1 MLSEPPIVAGHI
13 RHVPRQ
19 DISFVLDRYTAVR
32 KLRIEQVVKWGRSTG
47 KVSMSES
54 KIVKGVSELALKFLT
69 TERISKSVKW
79 VYGPEI
85 LVKRPS
91 QV

>member
-1 MLSEPPIVAGHI
+1 MLPEPPIVAGHI

-19 DISFVLDRYTAVR
+19 DISFVLDRYTATR

-47 KVSMSES
+47 NVGMSES
-54 KIVKGVSELALKFLT
+54 KIVRGLAELVLKFVT
-69 TERISKSVKW
+69 TERIGKGVKW
-79 VYGPEI
+79 VYEPEI

>member
-1 MLSEPPIVAGHI
+1 MLPELAGHI
-13 RHVPRQ
+13 PRQ
-19 DISFVLDRYTAVR
+19 EISFVLDRYTAAR
-32 KLRIEQVVKWGRSTG
+32 KLRIEQVVKWGRNTG

-54 KIVKGVSELALKFLT
+54 KIVKGLTELAMKFLT

-79 VYGPEI
+79 VYEPET

-91 QV
+91 QM